1 MSSRKRSLSFLLNEE
16 SISKPLSKNTNQRR
30 KVICNCNKCNRSL
43 VDYRTKVA
51 HKSRIQQPP
60 KRQSS
65 DLSFHKLAL
74 SSQEQE
80 EMGGPSSSQDLMEG
94 IEEIEEVPD
103 TPASDESEYIYKP
116 RVRNL
121 ALNRFMSFNVDYE
134 NTAVKELG
142 LNSAIEEV
150 GLNSAEN
157 NEILDVYTENDNFSE
172 TSTESDEI
180 SDDNDNVF
188 EDYSAPNFEMPRKPN
203 NILNENRFT

>member
-1 MSSRKRSLSFLLNEE
+1 MK
-16 SISKPLSKNTNQRR
+16 
-30 KVICNCNKCNRSL
+30 KCNGSL

-60 KRQSS
+60 KKQSS

-74 SSQEQE
+74 LSQEQE
-80 EMGGPSSSQDLMEG
+80 EIGSPSFLQDLMKE

-103 TPASDESEYIYKP
+103 TLASDKNKYIFKP

-121 ALNRFMSFNVDYE
+121 ALNRFMLFNVDYE
-134 NTAVKELG
+134 NIAVKELG
-142 LNSAIEEV
+142 LNLAVEEV

-157 NEILDVYTENDNFSE
+157 NETLNVYTEDDNFSE
-172 TSTESDEI
+172 TSTKSDEI

-188 EDYSAPNFEMPRKPN
+188 EDYSAPDFEMP
-203 NILNENRFT
+203 